1 MRLLGKGD
9 QPRTVPLP
17 AKARDRL
24 NAWLDVRGR
33 EPGPL
38 WLSQRGGRLTA
49 SGITQVVL
57 EVGQAAG
64 IPGLRPH
71 GLRHTYATR
80 LRQNGADPSQ
90 VQALLGHGSLE
101 SAARYFRAGVAE
113 HAALVER
120 VFDR

>member
-1 MRLLGKGD
+1 
-9 QPRTVPLP
+9 LP
-17 AKARDRL
+17 AKVRERL

-38 WLSQRGGRLTA
+38 WISQRGGRLTA

-57 EVGQAAG
+57 EVGEAVG
-64 IPGLRPH
+64 VPGLRPH
-71 GLRHTYATR
+71 RLRRTYATR
-80 LRQNGADPSQ
+80 LRQNGADPFQ

-101 SAARYFRAGVAE
+101 SGARYVRAGVAE